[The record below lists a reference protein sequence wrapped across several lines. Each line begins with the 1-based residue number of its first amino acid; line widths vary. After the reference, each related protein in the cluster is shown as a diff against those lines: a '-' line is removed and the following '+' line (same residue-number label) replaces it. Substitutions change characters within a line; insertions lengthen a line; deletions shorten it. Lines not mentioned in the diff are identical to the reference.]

1 MSLLSSGQP
10 VPILMYHSISR
21 QAGPRFRECVVSPER
36 FAEQM
41 AYLAR
46 GGYTPVT
53 VSQLVRAR
61 SAGDSGLPDRPV
73 VLTFDDGY
81 ADFYTEALPVLRK
94 HGFAATLYVAT
105 GFVGGTSRW
114 LRREGETRRAML
126 NWSQLT
132 ELRDSG
138 IECGAHTQ
146 THPHLDTLPPAEA
159 RAEIQRS
166 KSMLEDRLGQAV
178 SSFAYPFGHF
188 DRRVRELVQAAG
200 FSSACAVTPR
210 LSPTADD
217 PFALPRVMVHGGP
230 NLAAFAAG
238 LRRRRS
244 LATVVLL
251 DVRSRMWQ
259 HARRAAAHLAPGA
272 APQVTVG

>member
-1 MSLLSSGQP
+1 VH
-10 VPILMYHSISR
+10 VPILMYHSISATATR
-21 QAGPRFRECVVSPER
+21 AFERFTVRPER
-36 FAEQM
+36 FAAQM
-41 AYLAR
+41 GYLAAS
-46 GGYTPVT
+46 GHTPVT

-81 ADFYTEALPVLRK
+81 ADFYSHAWPVLRQ

-105 GFVGGTSRW
+105 GFVGSTSRW
-114 LRREGETRRAML
+114 LRRERETQRPML
-126 NWSQLT
+126 SWSQLT
-132 ELRDSG
+132 ELSASY

-188 DRRVRELVQAAG
+188 DRRVRELVREAG
-200 FSSACAVTPR
+200 YASACGVKPA
-210 LSPTADD
+210 LSASNDD
-217 PFALPRVMVHGGP
+217 SFALARVMVLDYPDVATFGARVAGRGIRTLPADPVRPWVQGVFRRWTHRLKRRLGRDLE
-230 NLAAFAAG
+230 LASAEA
-238 LRRRRS
+238 
-244 LATVVLL
+244 
-251 DVRSRMWQ
+251 
-259 HARRAAAHLAPGA
+259 
-272 APQVTVG
+272 